1 MKYTFK
7 AAKKEEIPEI
17 FSLYLERIQ
26 WMIKES
32 VGKNGFCKQYFE
44 KISCLLLSLLH
55 RSLYPL
61 PDSLNLSRT

>member
-26 WMIKES
+26 WMDDKEIRR
-32 VGKNGFCKQYFE
+32 E
-44 KISCLLLSLLH
+44 KRVL
-55 RSLYPL
+55 
-61 PDSLNLSRT
+61 